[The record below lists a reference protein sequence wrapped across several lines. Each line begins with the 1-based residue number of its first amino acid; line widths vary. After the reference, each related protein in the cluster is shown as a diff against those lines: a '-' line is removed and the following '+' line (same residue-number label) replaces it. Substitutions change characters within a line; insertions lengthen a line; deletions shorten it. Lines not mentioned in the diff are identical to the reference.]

1 MLRFFRQIRQRL
13 LTDNKFRK
21 YLLYAVGEILLVVI
35 GILIALQI
43 DNWNEHQKEE
53 QFEIKLLSEL
63 RSSLEHN
70 VSQLQ
75 RGMRVNNE
83 AIESCKVI
91 LQYFEDGLAYHDSLD
106 THFSKS
112 LAWFYPSIKSDEYE
126 SLQSYGV
133 HIIKNDTIRE
143 RLRRVYQIEWLTI
156 LSERQERYFYNT
168 VAPLLSDLF
177 QSYEFQGQMKP
188 FDFKEVQASREYRH
202 IIRTLVS
209 NRESQNYYW
218 KEFADSRER
227 LITMISEEISK
238 RQQEN

>member
-1 MLRFFRQIRQRL
+1 MLRFFRQIRHRL
-13 LTDNKFRK
+13 LTDNKFSK

-53 QFEIKLLSEL
+53 QFEIKLLREL

-83 AIESCKVI
+83 AIQSCNVI

-202 IIRTLVS
+202 IIRTLAS

-218 KEFADSRER
+218 KEFVDFRER